1 MAYTDHDR
9 TILGSLTTVFTPPA
23 PCTYAVG
30 LCSACDVAWW
40 GQTCAPT
47 SVQDDTACWPPTTD
61 GAPEPTEAALL
72 GRGFYS
78 PGLKCPAGYTTA
90 CTAVAGGKSQWKVQF
105 QMEAEETFA
114 GCCPTGFHCDN
125 LRGQTCRMVA
135 TSTLL
140 PTVSC
145 QSGSSNNFGF
155 TTLPNAEVEALNL
168 YAPMIQIAWK
178 SSDRPETSTTSRSRT
193 ISSPTTSVLNPT
205 PTGDEPYGS
214 ATTSDD
220 FTLSTGA
227 IAGIAVGAAVVFL
240 LIFATAFFI
249 FRRRRRYMNQI
260 AGGSS
265 TSGDDNDHSYHPPSY
280 TVLAPGSSS
289 SPSNTIAAESK
300 QYYTGHHAMV
310 ELGRGHERAEVAAD
324 GHGAVEAPMSGHDRA
339 EMFVEN
345 WRTPSESPWQQQ
357 QQGYGPLR
365 GGVPPPPGYFSAA
378 VAGVGTNP
386 VEMPAQRYT

>member
-265 TSGDDNDHSYHPPSY
+265 TSGDDNDHSYHPPS
-280 TVLAPGSSS
+280 
-289 SPSNTIAAESK
+289 NTIAAESK
-300 QYYTGHHAMV
+300 H
-310 ELGRGHERAEVAAD
+310 
-324 GHGAVEAPMSGHDRA
+324 GHDRA